1 MSNKVKFGNQARSKI
16 VEGINLAGD
25 SVRPTL
31 GARGKNII
39 IEMVQGGSLIVNDGV
54 SVLRNLDPKDNEV
67 NMGVGLVREGSAQSE
82 EEAGDG
88 TTTVSILIQAMVNNG
103 IKYISAG
110 TSSVDLKNGMKKAGD
125 LLTSLIKEDAITI
138 DKDDKRLIDVAT
150 VSANNDAE
158 LGKLIAELFSRV
170 GKEGVIDV
178 QNSNDNTTKISDVE
192 GAEYD
197 RGFISPYFT
206 NNNARDKAI
215 LSDSYVLVT
224 DHRIDS
230 SRDLLPI
237 LDKINRK
244 APLLIFSD
252 DISEDAMG
260 TLTLNQ
266 SQGLINI
273 CCVKAPGIG
282 DDRIDNLR
290 DIAAITGATYIN
302 SGMQMKLGEDVSID
316 MLGKC
321 DKSVIDQKSTKIVGG
336 YGDEDAINQ
345 IIDGLRQRINEEED
359 SYKESK
365 LNQRLSRM
373 LGGVSVIYVGAPTET
388 ELEEKKL
395 RIDDAIQATRAAL
408 SDGILP
414 GGGIMLASYT
424 TQLKNL
430 VLENDGEMFG
440 VRVVMEAIKDPFL
453 QIMENAGLSGEVILE
468 KVMSKS
474 KTYGY
479 DVRAMEYCDMV
490 ERGIIDPAKVTKS
503 AIDNSISISSMVLTT
518 EVLISEIKDNE

>member
-1 MSNKVKFGNQARSKI
+1 MSNKVKFGNDARIKLI
-16 VEGINLAGD
+16 EGINLAGD

-54 SVLRNLDPKDNEV
+54 SVLRNLDPKDNEI

-88 TTTVSILIQAMVNNG
+88 TTTVSILIQAMINNG
-103 IKYISAG
+103 MKYITAG
-110 TSSVDLKNGMKKAGD
+110 TSSVDIKNGMKKAGD
-125 LLTSLIKEDAITI
+125 FLISLIEEDAITI
-138 DKDDKRLIDVAT
+138 DKDDSRLADVAT
-150 VSANNDAE
+150 VSANNDSE
-158 LGKLIAELFSRV
+158 LGQMIALLFARV

-178 QNSNDNTTKISDVE
+178 QDSNDNTTRISDVE

-197 RGFISPYFT
+197 RGFVSPYFT

-215 LSDSYVLVT
+215 LKEPYVLVT
-224 DHRIDS
+224 DSRIDS

-237 LDKINRK
+237 LDKINRQ

-252 DISEDAMG
+252 EISDDVMG

-302 SGMQMKLGEDVSID
+302 SGMQMKLGESVTME

-321 DKSVIDQKSTKIVGG
+321 DKVVVDQKSTKLIGG
-336 YGDEDAINQ
+336 YGDENAINEV
-345 IIDGLRQRINEEED
+345 IDGLRQRINEEED
-359 SYKESK
+359 NYKESK

-424 TQLKNL
+424 TKLDKIEVDN
-430 VLENDGEMFG
+430 EGERFG
-440 VRVVMEAIKDPFL
+440 VKVVMESITDPFL

-468 KVMSKS
+468 KVMSKPKS
-474 KTYGY
+474 YGY
-479 DVRAMEYCDMV
+479 DVRAMEYCDMI

-503 AIDNSISISSMVLTT
+503 AVNNAISIASMVLTT
-518 EVLISEIKDNE
+518 EVLISEIRDNE